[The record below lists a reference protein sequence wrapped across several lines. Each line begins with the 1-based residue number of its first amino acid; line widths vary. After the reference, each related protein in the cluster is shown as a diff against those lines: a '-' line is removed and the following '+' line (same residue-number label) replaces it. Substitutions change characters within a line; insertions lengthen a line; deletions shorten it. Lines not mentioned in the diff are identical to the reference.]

1 MKVMYLIFSDLDGT
15 LLDED
20 TYSFKEAK
28 AAIDFLKS
36 KNFPLILCSSK
47 TRLEIEIYHEEMGL
61 YSYPFI
67 SENGGAI
74 FIPKGTLN
82 LTNFNFKFV
91 NGYQTIEIGA
101 PYEFIKKCFQKI
113 KKDLKLNIKGFSEM
127 EIEEIVS
134 LTNLSPAQAKLA
146 QRREYSEPFIYKDE
160 PDKLPL
166 LKKAINEFGLNLTR
180 GGRFYT
186 LMAGNDKGKAVQ
198 IVTKLYQQ
206 TFLDKVIVSI
216 GLGDSLN
223 DVPMLLHV
231 DRPVI
236 VKRKRGASLRC
247 DFKNAYLTQ
256 ASGPQGWAEAIF
268 KILKEES
275 NERFLSKWCCD

>member
-28 AAIDFLKS
+28 AAINFLK
-36 KNFPLILCSSK
+36 NRDIPLILCSSK
-47 TRLEIEIYHEEMGL
+47 TRFEIEIYSKKMGL
-61 YSYPFI
+61 SLYPFI

-74 FIPKGTLN
+74 FIPKQTLN
-82 LTNFNFKFV
+82 LTDFNYKFID
-91 NGYQTIEIGA
+91 GYQTIELGA
-101 PYEFIKKCFQKI
+101 PYKFIKKCFQQI
-113 KKDLKLNIKGFSEM
+113 KKDLNLSIKGFSEM
-127 EIEEIVS
+127 KVEEIVS
-134 LTNLSPAQAKLA
+134 LTNLSLMEAKLA
-146 QRREYSEPFIYKDE
+146 QRREYSEPFIYKDD

-166 LKKAINEFGLNLTR
+166 LKRAISEFRLNLTR

-198 IVTKLYQQ
+198 ILIRLYQQ
-206 TFLDKVIVSI
+206 TFPDRSIVSV

-223 DVPMLLHV
+223 DVPMLLQV
-231 DRPVI
+231 DKPVVI
-236 VKRKRGASLRC
+236 KRKREGHLKY

-256 ASGPQGWAEAIF
+256 APGPQGWAEAIF
-268 KILKEES
+268 KILKEE
-275 NERFLSKWCCD
+275 NNG